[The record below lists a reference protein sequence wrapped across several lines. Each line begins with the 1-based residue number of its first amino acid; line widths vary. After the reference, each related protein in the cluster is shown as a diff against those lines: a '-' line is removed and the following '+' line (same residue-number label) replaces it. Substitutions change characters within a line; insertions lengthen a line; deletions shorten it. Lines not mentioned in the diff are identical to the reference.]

1 MSKRA
6 ETVAAEACVALGASR
21 PALESY
27 PNKELSLGDL
37 AISRALP
44 IKERRLVGPW
54 CFLDRFGPLT
64 FSQGKPMDVAPHP
77 HIGLQTVTW
86 LLDGEVLHDDSL
98 GSQSV
103 LRPGGV
109 NVMTSGAGISH
120 AEQTPREHTGR
131 LNGVQLWV
139 ALPDL
144 HRNMSAGFAHV
155 PDVPIVHTAGGR
167 AHVFAGALLGEQS
180 NAPHY
185 SELLGADLLLHPHGA
200 VDVPLAPA
208 FEHAVLVL
216 EGDCA
221 LDGEPLK
228 PRVLYY
234 LGTRRTTAA
243 FSSRDGGRALLI
255 GGPPFPETIL
265 MWWNFV
271 ARTQEEIAQARVDWE
286 ARERF
291 GDVRAYEGQRL
302 SAPSL
307 LHFARPNPAS

>member
-1 MSKRA
+1 MSKRS
-6 ETVAAEACVALGASR
+6 ETVSAESCVALGAAR
-21 PALESY
+21 PELEAY
-27 PNKELSLGDL
+27 PNKDLNLGNL

-44 IKERRLVGPW
+44 VRDRRLVGPW

-64 FSQGKPMDVAPHP
+64 FSEGKPMDVAPHP

-98 GSQSV
+98 GSQSM
-103 LRPGGV
+103 LRPGAV

-120 AEQTPREHTGR
+120 AEQTPRRHSGR
-131 LNGVQLWV
+131 LNGTQLWV

-144 HRNMSAGFAHV
+144 HRNMSAHFAHV
-155 PDVPIVHTAGGR
+155 PEVPVVDAPGGR
-167 AHVFAGALLGEQS
+167 AHVFAGTLLGERS
-180 NAPHY
+180 SAPYY
-185 SELLGADLLLHPHGA
+185 SDLLGVDLQLHARGTLNL
-200 VDVPLAPA
+200 PLEPL
-208 FEHAVLVL
+208 FEHAILVL

-221 LDGEPLK
+221 LDGEPLE

-234 LGTRRTTAA
+234 LGTQRTAGA
-243 FSSRDGGRALLI
+243 FSSCDGGRTLLI

-271 ARTQEEIAQARVDWE
+271 ARTSEEIAQARSDWE
-286 ARERF
+286 GRKRF
-291 GDVRAYEGQRL
+291 GDVSAYEGRRL

-307 LHFARPNPAS
+307 LRFARPNPAS